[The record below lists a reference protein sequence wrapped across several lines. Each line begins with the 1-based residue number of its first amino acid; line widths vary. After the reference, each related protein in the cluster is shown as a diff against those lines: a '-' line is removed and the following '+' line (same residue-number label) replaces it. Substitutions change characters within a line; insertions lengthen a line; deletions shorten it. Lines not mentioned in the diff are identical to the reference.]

1 MKIDDDDISAASA
14 NRDTGTV
21 EPNRLRV
28 GGNNAEE
35 EHKRASLHLYVD
47 EIEEDDHEEQR
58 GLDQCNNKER

>member
-1 MKIDDDDISAASA
+1 MKIDDDISAASA
-14 NRDTGTV
+14 NRDTGTI
-21 EPNRLRV
+21 EANRLRV